1 MKCLIGDF
9 IVITGRDNLGMGLKH
24 SSLLILLCGSPGRIS
39 TERNPTWGWVCVR
52 VRACACTCVHVC
64 TCVRVLGLLGNG
76 RMGLI
81 QGCQSALG
89 IPVCKV
95 SDGPSSAGTL
105 RPQHTHSAG
114 SPHLLLSTFLMWLLD
129 RGKLLV

>member
-1 MKCLIGDF
+1 MEKRDF
-9 IVITGRDNLGMGLKH
+9 VKTFIFIDTPVWVPRAYLHREESDVGLG
-24 SSLLILLCGSPGRIS
+24 
-39 TERNPTWGWVCVR
+39 

-105 RPQHTHSAG
+105 RPQHTLSAG

>member
-52 VRACACTCVHVC
+52 VRARVC
-64 TCVRVLGLLGNG
+64 TCARVCVSLGCWETEGW
-76 RMGLI
+76 
-81 QGCQSALG
+81 
-89 IPVCKV
+89 
-95 SDGPSSAGTL
+95 D
-105 RPQHTHSAG
+105 
-114 SPHLLLSTFLMWLLD
+114 
-129 RGKLLV
+129 